1 MTIKDITH
9 LTEKLRDPNRSELPS
24 RSVVIVSLP
33 ETARTLIRSE
43 ILENFEDKAKFQDES
58 EAELIRERDSKRLS
72 PTSMY
77 KQFLESLI
85 STR

>member
-9 LTEKLRDPNRSELPS
+9 IAGKLRDPNRSELPS
-24 RSVVIVSLP
+24 RSVVFVSLP

-43 ILENFEDKAKFQDES
+43 ILGNFEDKAKFQDES

-72 PTSMY
+72 PASW
-77 KQFLESLI
+77 QI
-85 STR
+85 

>member
-1 MTIKDITH
+1 MTKKDITH
-9 LTEKLRDPNRSELPS
+9 LTGKLRDPNRSELPS

-58 EAELIRERDSKRLS
+58 EAELKRERDSKRLS
-72 PTSMY
+72 PASW
-77 KQFLESLI
+77 QI
-85 STR
+85 

>member
-1 MTIKDITH
+1 MTKKDITH
-9 LTEKLRDPNRSELPS
+9 LTGKLRDPNRSELPS

-58 EAELIRERDSKRLS
+58 EAELKRERDSKRLS
-72 PTSMY
+72 PTSW
-77 KQFLESLI
+77 QI
-85 STR
+85 